1 MKTKIGLVDP
11 SNVKSGNQLT
21 IHVIVNLFIINNR
34 KSQIFFGP

>member
-11 SNVKSGNQLT
+11 SNVKSGNQLN
-21 IHVIVNLFIINNR
+21 IHVIILLFIINNR